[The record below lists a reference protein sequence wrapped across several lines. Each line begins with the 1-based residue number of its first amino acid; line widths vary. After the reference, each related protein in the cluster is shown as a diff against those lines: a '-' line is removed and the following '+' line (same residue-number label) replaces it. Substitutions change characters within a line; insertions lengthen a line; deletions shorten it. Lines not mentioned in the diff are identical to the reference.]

1 MKLHNKESVATTT
14 ISNTFIDEYMPDAN
28 GDYVKVYLY
37 LLRCMQSG
45 HTELSIGSISDLFDY
60 TEGDV
65 LRAMRYWEKAGL
77 LAVARDEKGE
87 ITDLA
92 LQTPKKQNHSPV
104 QPADR
109 HPVSAPNPPTTSQT
123 TTPVP
128 PADRYTHKDY
138 SIEELSRLKQDANFD
153 TVLKVVEGYL
163 AHPLSNRDLQTA
175 TFIFHELK
183 FSMELTCYLYEYCIV
198 DRCKRRPE
206 YIEQVA
212 ISWAKAGVHTPEDAM
227 NASIAYNAD
236 YSTVCKAFGLH
247 RMPGQIERQYIDH
260 WVKDLGFDRVML
272 EEACNRTL
280 LKTNKP
286 EFNYANSILESWHKA
301 GVHTP
306 ADIAKQDS
314 LHKTQQAN
322 TSVKPASTNKFNQ
335 FSQRNYSK
343 EQYSSMEKRLIE
355 QSRLS

>member
-1 MKLHNKESVATTT
+1 MKLHNKEVAAITT
-14 ISNTFIDEYMPDAN
+14 ISNIFIDEYMPDAN

-37 LLRCMQSG
+37 LLRCMQSA
-45 HTELSIGSISDLFDY
+45 HTELSIESISDLFDY

-65 LRAMRYWEKAGL
+65 LRALRYWEKAGL
-77 LAVARDEKGE
+77 LAMARDEKGT

-92 LQTPKKQNHSPV
+92 LQTPKGRTHTAATPADRQPASVVPAAPPTTQNTQV
-104 QPADR
+104 QPA
-109 HPVSAPNPPTTSQT
+109 SA
-123 TTPVP
+123 
-128 PADRYTHKDY
+128 RKDY
-138 SIEELSRLKQDANFD
+138 SLEELSRLKQDANFD

-163 AHPLSNRDLQTA
+163 GHPLSNRDLQTA
-175 TFIFHELK
+175 TFIFHELH
-183 FSMELTCYLYEYCIV
+183 FSMELTCHLYEYCIV

-212 ISWAKAGVHTPEDAM
+212 ISWAKAGVHTPDDAV

-236 YSTVCKAFGLH
+236 YSAVCKAFGLH
-247 RMPGQIERQYIDH
+247 RMPGQIERDYIDH

-314 LHKTQQAN
+314 MHKTQQAN